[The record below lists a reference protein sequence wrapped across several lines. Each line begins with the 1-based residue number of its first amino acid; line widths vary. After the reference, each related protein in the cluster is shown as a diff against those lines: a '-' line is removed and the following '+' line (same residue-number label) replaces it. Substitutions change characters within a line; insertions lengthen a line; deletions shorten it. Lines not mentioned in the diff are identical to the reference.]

1 MSKARKLAA
10 AFALSGMFAAV
21 ATIGD
26 LALAAQ
32 APVASTAGQAT
43 RATLAQAAVG
53 GQVIAHPRLTAGE
66 CQGLGGKL
74 NPGYDGCASHNQ
86 CITVDKNGVVHTACI
101 TSDAH

>member
-10 AFALSGMFAAV
+10 ACALSGMFAAV
-21 ATIGD
+21 AAIG
-26 LALAAQ
+26 LALAAP
-32 APVASTAGQAT
+32 APVASTTGQAT